1 MIKKLYEIGCFNYQ
15 KFILEHTK
23 ELSLNSDETLV
34 LIKIL
39 DIFEKDKSLSSED
52 IMKRLSLTKNKTD
65 KTLASLLERSFYE
78 IYINY
83 DQGTGEE
90 YISVDGFFSK
100 VEAIIDNKVA
110 EPQDEMYT
118 ITQYVTKEFNRILT
132 SKDLEILS
140 SLVYEDRYTL
150 EDIKLGIEKIKERK
164 KILSIRGLVQ
174 SLSTDQEKETVKPK
188 PKVMKDFYDS
198 IK

>member
-1 MIKKLYEIGCFNYQ
+1 MIKKMYEIGCFNYQ

-39 DIFEKDKSLSSED
+39 EIFEKDKSLSSED
-52 IMKRLSLTKNKTD
+52 IMARLSLTKNRID
-65 KTLASLLERSFYE
+65 KTLASLLERNFYE

-90 YISVDGFFSK
+90 YISVDGFFNK
-100 VEAIIDNKVA
+100 VETILENKII
-110 EPQDEMYT
+110 EPKDDMYN

-132 SKDLEILS
+132 AKDLEILS

-150 EDIKLGIEKIKERK
+150 ENIKVAIEKIKEKK

-174 SLSTDQEKETVKPK
+174 ALSLDEEKEEPKPK
-188 PKVMKDFYDS
+188 QKVMKDFFDS